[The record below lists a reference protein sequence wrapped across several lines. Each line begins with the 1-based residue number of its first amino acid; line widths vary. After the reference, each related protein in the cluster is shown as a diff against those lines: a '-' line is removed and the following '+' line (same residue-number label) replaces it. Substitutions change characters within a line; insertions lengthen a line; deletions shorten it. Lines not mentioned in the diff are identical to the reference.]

1 MKIWDKTLITKAFKC
16 EFQLVTIEANAIT
29 LLLNVTNYNKRCPYM
44 PNDFIELWLN
54 SLVYWVGTNELQS
67 HFVVVTLDIKEH
79 NEINI
84 EIDLT

>member
-1 MKIWDKTLITKAFKC
+1 
-16 EFQLVTIEANAIT
+16 
-29 LLLNVTNYNKRCPYM
+29 M